1 MTRVDNSESP
11 ATRGGGT
18 MKKWFM
24 RQYWRI
30 QQSQSLISLGFWTST
45 LTLLIWPYVS
55 WRFDSADTILSLP
68 ITYFLLAGIAASV
81 ITIVLLVG
89 LTYDVSF
96 GLWRDHITVVQER
109 NPFATY
115 KLNPTWG
122 IVIAQTNE
130 ILRRIAGDD
139 EGVQRHCRF
148 IDRMLEWNA
157 NEEIW
162 ARSMSSWKE
171 ILHDE
176 DPFLFYLTEE
186 TRQKLEEAAGNLED
200 F

>member
-1 MTRVDNSESP
+1 M
-11 ATRGGGT
+11 
-18 MKKWFM
+18 
-24 RQYWRI
+24 
-30 QQSQSLISLGFWTST
+30 
-45 LTLLIWPYVS
+45 
-55 WRFDSADTILSLP
+55 
-68 ITYFLLAGIAASV
+68 
-81 ITIVLLVG
+81 
-89 LTYDVSF
+89 
-96 GLWRDHITVVQER
+96 QER

-139 EGVQRHCRF
+139 EEVQRHCRF

-176 DPFLFYLTEE
+176 DPFLFYLSEE
-186 TRQKLEEAAGNLED
+186 TRQRLEDAGGNLED